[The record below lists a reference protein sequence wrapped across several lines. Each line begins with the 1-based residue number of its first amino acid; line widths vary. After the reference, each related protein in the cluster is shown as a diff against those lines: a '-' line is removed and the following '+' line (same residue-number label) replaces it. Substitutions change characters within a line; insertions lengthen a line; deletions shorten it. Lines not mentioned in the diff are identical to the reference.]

1 MANAPPLAK
10 YLSAVLSFRYFAG
23 ASSRNFSDFNSAD
36 MRSIWRRKASRS
48 GAGSD
53 VFALASLART
63 ITPAVAST
71 AMDQIEKFATA
82 GEMMLRAANRS

>member
-1 MANAPPLAK
+1 LK
-10 YLSAVLSFRYFAG
+10 G
-23 ASSRNFSDFNSAD
+23 
-36 MRSIWRRKASRS
+36 
-48 GAGSD
+48 
-53 VFALASLART
+53 RT